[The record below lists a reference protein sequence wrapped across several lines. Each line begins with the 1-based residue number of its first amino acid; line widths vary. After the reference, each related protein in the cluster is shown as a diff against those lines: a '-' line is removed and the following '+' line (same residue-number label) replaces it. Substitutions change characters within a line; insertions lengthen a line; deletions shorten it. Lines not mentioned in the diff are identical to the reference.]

1 MGRAPIAQYGVER
14 GMKRSAAVTMR
25 FWFVLAVGPVLAGG
39 CAASQS
45 AAAPAAVAA
54 SPAPVATTDVIFYPN
69 AGQSAVR
76 QDRDRYECYL
86 WSVKQSG
93 FDPSQANLAPPQRVV
108 VQPANPPGA
117 AVAAG
122 AIAGAVMG
130 AAIGSPHD
138 EGQGAAIGA
147 VAGAMLGAAAES
159 SQQAQAAQLQ
169 GQYDASAAA
178 RQARLDAQAGAYRR
192 AMSACLEGRG
202 YTVR

>member
-1 MGRAPIAQYGVER
+1 
-14 GMKRSAAVTMR
+14 MR
-25 FWFVLAVGPVLAGG
+25 FRFVLAFGSLLAGG
-39 CAASQS
+39 CATSET
-45 AAAPAAVAA
+45 AAATAPVGG
-54 SPAPVATTDVIFYPN
+54 PAPDVATSEIIFYPSS
-69 AGQSAVR
+69 GQPTAQ

-93 FDPSQANLAPPQRVV
+93 FDPSQANLAPPQRIS
-108 VQPANPPGA
+108 VQPASPPGA
-117 AVAAG
+117 TVAAG

-147 VAGAMLGAAAES
+147 VAGAVLGAAAES
-159 SQQAQAAQLQ
+159 SQQAQAAQQ
-169 GQYDASAAA
+169 QSQYDASAAA

>member
-1 MGRAPIAQYGVER
+1 MLRAFLGSIVIVGLIA
-14 GMKRSAAVTMR
+14 AT
-25 FWFVLAVGPVLAGG
+25 G
-39 CAASQS
+39 CASEAYPPQGPEPS
-45 AAAPAAVAA
+45 AP
-54 SPAPVATTDVIFYPN
+54 PAPSAVQQTDVIFYPA
-69 AGQSAVR
+69 AGQPPAR

-93 FDPSQANLAPPQRVV
+93 FDPSQASLAPAQRVEV
-108 VQPANPPGA
+108 RPATPPGA
-117 AVAAG
+117 GAATG
-122 AIAGAVMG
+122 AIVGAVIG

-138 EGQGAAIGA
+138 EGEGAVVGA

-169 GQYDASAAA
+169 SQYDARASAT
-178 RQARLDAQAGAYRR
+178 QARIDAQAGAYRR